1 VADIA
6 AAVPHRAGRRAP
18 ELSEGRDK
26 LAVTLTRQ
34 LVKRRIWHST
44 NRAGAVVVVVA
55 SESSVHLGAL
65 YLPLWSN
72 HEVSSAIF
80 QFIQALDF
88 FAEVLSAI
96 TSVMS
101 GNH

>member
-44 NRAGAVVVVVA
+44 NRAGAVVVA

>member
-1 VADIA
+1 MADIA

-44 NRAGAVVVVVA
+44 NRAGAVVVA